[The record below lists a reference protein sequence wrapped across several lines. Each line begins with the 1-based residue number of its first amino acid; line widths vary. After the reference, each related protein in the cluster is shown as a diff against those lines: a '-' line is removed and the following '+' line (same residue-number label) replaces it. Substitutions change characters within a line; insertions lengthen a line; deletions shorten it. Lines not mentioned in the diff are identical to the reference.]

1 MVGLLVGTVLGGG
14 AMFFVQ
20 RHVNAGDAARR
31 EVVLEAIPKL
41 EKFKRA
47 ITPLDWGTLMSLEDR
62 ERSKRFHSVVTAT
75 IARWDSL
82 DESSDLIQLKM
93 RMSFDTVTASDFSE
107 LLYELGLFRDDVVSA
122 GFEKSIGQK
131 EVLLADTSANNYFT
145 LLADRAEIMR
155 SKISNFETRLLKAM

>member
-1 MVGLLVGTVLGGG
+1 
-14 AMFFVQ
+14 MFFVQ
-20 RHVNAGDAARR
+20 RHVNAGDAARK

-93 RMSFDTVTASDFSE
+93 GMSFDTVTASDFSE
-107 LLYELGLFRDDVVSA
+107 LLYELGPFA
-122 GFEKSIGQK
+122 M
-131 EVLLADTSANNYFT
+131 TS
-145 LLADRAEIMR
+145 
-155 SKISNFETRLLKAM
+155 